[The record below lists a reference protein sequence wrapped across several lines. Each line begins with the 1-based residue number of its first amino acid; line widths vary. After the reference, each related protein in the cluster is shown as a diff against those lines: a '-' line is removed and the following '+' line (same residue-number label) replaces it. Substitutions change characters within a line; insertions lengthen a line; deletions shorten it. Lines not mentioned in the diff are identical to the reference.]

1 MVLKNEKLH
10 ARVVTYLQRHCE
22 ENLNRL
28 VMRDYDDVPVLEV
41 SLTRLVVC
49 NQDLADDLKAQPD
62 KVLPYFER
70 AIQHF
75 EDIVDWAFDQD
86 ADMLEREDIDVSMPP
101 TQMDPGKPLFP
112 HDTVIEVTEP
122 TADFYHGIGEVRK
135 EKIGQ
140 LVAMEGL
147 CRQVSDNKPRVIETG
162 FECQR
167 CGTVNGPFDV
177 SQTFDIQD
185 AEPIECVGCEREGP
199 WERDTNSE
207 RYEEYQQLIIQE
219 PPGDAVNE
227 SAPREIVANCLGV
240 HLIDRIEPGDR
251 ATVVGILREAEDNDS
266 TLLDTRLEV
275 MSVIPEQVQFEEV
288 EFEDEDVEAIKE
300 IADSENVFDRIRD
313 TIAPSIYGYDK
324 IKLGI
329 GLQQFG
335 GVTRH
340 SHGNRKRGE
349 MHIMLIGDPGV
360 GKSQLLESARTLAP
374 RAISAGGTGSTSV
387 GLTASAQKEKI
398 GDEEQW
404 TLQAGSLVLADGG
417 LITIDEL
424 DNLKWTDQQSLDEAL
439 SEGQLNVD
447 KAKIH
452 ATLKTRCSAL
462 MAANPEKGRFDPYD
476 AIAEQFDMPEE
487 LLDRCDFV
495 FAMQDQPDAQ
505 VDEMIADSVMSVHEA
520 EPAAAD
526 GGAPVGSEGLIGDD
540 IFRKYVAYARRNYN
554 PVLTDESKSRL
565 KDWYLNIRNMSVE
578 GQISINTR
586 FFEGALR
593 ASQASARARLSEEV
607 SETDVERAIDLV
619 MFMLNEL
626 GLDPEGEG
634 YDVDM
639 IVQGKPSPS
648 QQKRID
654 LIKELIDELS
664 MEYDDGAPIDE
675 VKEAAELEG
684 IDSDTVDEQ
693 IEKLRRK
700 GEIYEPSTD
709 HYRTS

>member
-1 MVLKNEKLH
+1 MALKNQELH
-10 ARVVTYLQRHCE
+10 ARIVAFYQRHCE
-22 ENLNRL
+22 RNVQDLI
-28 VMRDYDDVPVLEV
+28 MRQYEGEPVIEV
-41 SLTRLVVC
+41 SLTRLVVY
-49 NQDLADDLKAQPD
+49 NQDLADDLKQKPD
-62 KVLPYFER
+62 KIIPYFER
-70 AIQHF
+70 AIEHF
-75 EDIVDWAFDQD
+75 EDLVDYAIDHD
-86 ADMLEREDIDVSMPP
+86 DIDVSFPTGQADPKMPLLP
-101 TQMDPGKPLFP
+101 ANTQLEFTD
-112 HDTVIEVTEP
+112 P
-122 TADFYHGIGEVRK
+122 TADFYHGIGEARK
-135 EKIGQ
+135 GAIGK

-147 CRQVSDNKPRVIETG
+147 CRQVSDNKPRVIETQ

-167 CGTVNGPFDV
+167 CGTDNGPFDV
-177 SQTFDIQD
+177 SGTFDLDD
-185 AEPIECVGCEREGP
+185 AKPYDCVGCEREGP
-199 WERDTNSE
+199 FKRNPDKEK
-207 RYEEYQQLIIQE
+207 YEEYQQLKIQE
-219 PPGDAVNE
+219 SPGDAVNE
-227 SAPREIVANCLGV
+227 SAPREMVANCLGV
-240 HLIDRIEPGDR
+240 NLIDRIEPGDR
-251 ATVVGILREAEDNDS
+251 ATVVGIVREAEDNDS

-275 MSVIPEQVQFEEV
+275 LSIIPEQVQFEEV
-288 EFEDEDVEAIKE
+288 EFSDNDVDHIKQ
-300 IADSENVFDRIRD
+300 IANSDNVFERIRD

-329 GLQQFG
+329 ALQQFG
-335 GVTRH
+335 GTTRF

-360 GKSQLLESARTLAP
+360 GKSQLLQSSRSLAP

-462 MAANPEKGRFDPYD
+462 MAANPEKGRFDPYEP
-476 AIAEQFDMPEE
+476 IAEQFDMPEE
-487 LLDRCDFV
+487 LLDRCDLV
-495 FAMQDQPDAQ
+495 FAMRDQPDPEI
-505 VDEMIADSVMSVHEA
+505 DSMIADSVMSVHERDRA
-520 EPAAAD
+520 SAD
-526 GGAPVGSEGLIGDD
+526 GGAPVGSEELIGDD
-540 IFRKYVAYARRNYN
+540 IFRKYVAYARRNFN
-554 PVLTDESKSRL
+554 PVLTEESKTRL
-565 KDWYLNIRNMSVE
+565 KDWYLNIRDLSIE

-607 SETDVERAIDLV
+607 EESDVNRAIDLI
-619 MFMLNEL
+619 MHMMNDL

-639 IVQGKPSPS
+639 IGQGKPSPS

-654 LIKELIDELS
+654 LIKQIIDELA
-664 MEYDDGAPIDE
+664 MEYDDGAPLNEVRTTAEDHDLSTEKVDDE
-675 VKEAAELEG
+675 
-684 IDSDTVDEQ
+684 

-700 GEIYEPSTD
+700 GDVYEPEKG
-709 HYRTS
+709 YLRTT